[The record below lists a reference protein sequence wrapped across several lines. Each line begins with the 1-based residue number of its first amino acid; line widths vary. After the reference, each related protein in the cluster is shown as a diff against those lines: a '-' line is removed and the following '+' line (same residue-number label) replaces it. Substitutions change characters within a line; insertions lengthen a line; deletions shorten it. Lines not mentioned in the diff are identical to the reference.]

1 MNILTNIFFIM
12 IMIRQIYYYTKKH
25 KNVYDKDKV
34 LIGICTGY
42 KLRPTATEDG
52 WCEIFTVNKE
62 KKFIQGKSIVTEL
75 GIQLIE

>member
-1 MNILTNIFFIM
+1 M
-12 IMIRQIYYYTKKH
+12 
-25 KNVYDKDKV
+25 NVYDKDKV

-42 KLRPTATEDG
+42 KLRPTATKDG

-62 KKFIQGKSIVTEL
+62 KKFIQGKSIVNEL